1 MGESNTG
8 SSPGGKSYLP
18 TKGSSGA
25 FGSTT
30 SSLRFQVNYYA
41 TYYYYYGSIFILMN
55 EVEDAFLSYYDCVI
69 MLSASHHSMLRS
81 CFSGKRHLHCGC
93 YDAQGAL
100 MGQQELGCAEKGA
113 DEGFFNFINNFCSI
127 TIYHIVRGS
136 ARFCAVPCA
145 VLHGSVRGSAR
156 FRARFCTV
164 PCAVPQKYP
173 DVILMDA
180 LFVDA
185 LKYANEPLD
194 NVEQKDGPFDNMVL
208 MALLN
213 TPLLETPAP
222 RGLLRGGADHARG
235 TEHWPSAQHRSGQ
248 LVDCRRTGGEN
259 RGLSP
264 GDRTCEGAGA
274 GGCETT

>member
-1 MGESNTG
+1 
-8 SSPGGKSYLP
+8 
-18 TKGSSGA
+18 
-25 FGSTT
+25 
-30 SSLRFQVNYYA
+30 
-41 TYYYYYGSIFILMN
+41 MN

-156 FRARFCTV
+156 FRARFYTV
-164 PCAVPQKYP
+164 PCAVPQKYK
-173 DVILMDA
+173 DVI
-180 LFVDA
+180 
-185 LKYANEPLD
+185 
-194 NVEQKDGPFDNMVL
+194 L

>member
-1 MGESNTG
+1 
-8 SSPGGKSYLP
+8 
-18 TKGSSGA
+18 
-25 FGSTT
+25 
-30 SSLRFQVNYYA
+30 
-41 TYYYYYGSIFILMN
+41 
-55 EVEDAFLSYYDCVI
+55 

-81 CFSGKRHLHCGC
+81 CFSGMRHLHCGC

-100 MGQQELGCAEKGA
+100 MGQQELGCVEKGA

-164 PCAVPQKYP
+164 PCAVPQKYK
-173 DVILMDA
+173 DVI
-180 LFVDA
+180 
-185 LKYANEPLD
+185 
-194 NVEQKDGPFDNMVL
+194 L

-235 TEHWPSAQHRSGQ
+235 TEHWPSAQHRSTS
-248 LVDCRRTGGEN
+248 R
-259 RGLSP
+259 LSP
-264 GDRTCEGAGA
+264 HWGREPRAQPRGPNL
-274 GGCETT
+274 

>member
-1 MGESNTG
+1 MAVTYFVMRSACEYQEYLTVTLGFALQYEYFYYYYNTASVSKGESNTG

-55 EVEDAFLSYYDCVI
+55 EVEDAFLGYCDFIIATTCHYYYELFNIFPVN
-69 MLSASHHSMLRS
+69 MLSSYIFTMVVLGYAIMVARSAFEPVLAFADML
-81 CFSGKRHLHCGC
+81 
-93 YDAQGAL
+93 
-100 MGQQELGCAEKGA
+100 A
-113 DEGFFNFINNFCSI
+113 DTF
-127 TIYHIVRGS
+127 
-136 ARFCAVPCA
+136 
-145 VLHGSVRGSAR
+145 
-156 FRARFCTV
+156 
-164 PCAVPQKYP
+164 
-173 DVILMDA
+173 VIFMDA